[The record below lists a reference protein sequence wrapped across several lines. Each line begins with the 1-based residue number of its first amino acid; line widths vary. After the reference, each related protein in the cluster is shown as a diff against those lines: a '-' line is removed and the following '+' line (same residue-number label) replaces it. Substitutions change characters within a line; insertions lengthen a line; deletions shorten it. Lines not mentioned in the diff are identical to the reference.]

1 VPFAV
6 TFEPVY
12 VKGTS
17 CVLTAPWSYFE
28 RGLCLRSNYA
38 LLSLNDMA
46 ANTSVMPESLRTLFS
61 ADLKQVVGRRV
72 IVASATIL
80 IAFVISSTLHRGAK
94 S

>member
-1 VPFAV
+1 
-6 TFEPVY
+6 
-12 VKGTS
+12 
-17 CVLTAPWSYFE
+17 
-28 RGLCLRSNYA
+28 
-38 LLSLNDMA
+38 MA

-61 ADLKQVVGRRV
+61 ADLEQVVGRRV